1 MWLRKVARSGERGI
15 KGLAKIFNS
24 VGAALIV
31 VLMSLTVGEVIGRYV
46 FNRPIKGS
54 YEMIEYFM
62 GVAVTFTMAYVMVKS
77 RHIRIELLLNLFSQR
92 YRAALEA
99 LAYFFGMAT
108 FGIVTWQMFLFEEE
122 MRLKAEGT
130 PILMVPVAPFVLVVT
145 IAWGIFSLTCLVK
158 LVRSIA
164 GGRNN

>member
-77 RHIRIELLLNLFSQR
+77 RHIRIELLLNLF
-92 YRAALEA
+92 
-99 LAYFFGMAT
+99 
-108 FGIVTWQMFLFEEE
+108 
-122 MRLKAEGT
+122 
-130 PILMVPVAPFVLVVT
+130 
-145 IAWGIFSLTCLVK
+145 
-158 LVRSIA
+158 
-164 GGRNN
+164 